1 MPAGPNTV
9 SNEHRRSD
17 DTMSHMPRSAA
28 SSSPRPTIGT
38 SEKTRSPAATS
49 GAIAIQAGTGSTL
62 PFAVIGSVSRYSIT
76 VRVEEYVSC
85 PTRTESTGALDCS
98 RAAVLTT
105 SPATIATPVSG
116 RAPSSTIASPVLT
129 AARICSSSSGSA
141 SSMSAIESRTAIA
154 ARTARSASSP
164 YATGAPKTAITA
176 SPMNFSTVPPNRSIS
191 ARARS

>member
-1 MPAGPNTV
+1 M
-9 SNEHRRSD
+9 SSEQRRSD
-17 DTMSHMPRSAA
+17 DTMSHMAREAA

-49 GAIAIQAGTGSTL
+49 GAMAIHAGTGSIL
-62 PFAVIGSVSRYSIT
+62 PFAMIGSAGRYSIT
-76 VRVEEYVSC
+76 VRVTAYVSS
-85 PTRTESTGALDCS
+85 PTNTESTGALDCS
-98 RAAVLTT
+98 RAAVFTT

-129 AARICSSSSGSA
+129 AARTCSSSSGSA

-164 YATGAPKTAITA
+164 
-176 SPMNFSTVPPNRSIS
+176 
-191 ARARS
+191 